1 MIAKQTRPFEHKI
14 ASIAARAIQRS
25 QKRTLATHFREI
37 AQKHRPK
44 KLVSLYDFL
53 TGDLT
58 LIADL
63 PEFLPRENLP
73 RNFRY
78 IGPLI
83 WEGLK
88 GTADY
93 LKDIDSSKQIIYAT
107 TGNTGKG

>member
-1 MIAKQTRPFEHKI
+1 MTDYFDPVDVMIPKQTRPLEHKI

-37 AQKHRPK
+37 AQKHRPE

-63 PEFLPRENLP
+63 PEFLPLENLP

-83 WEGLK
+83 
-88 GTADY
+88 
-93 LKDIDSSKQIIYAT
+93 
-107 TGNTGKG
+107 